1 MLADRLLVRNLKRPA
16 RLVKLRREKLIFIEV
31 STCQALDEAWMWIS
45 FMESVEPLRE
55 VEMVMSSFKFLE

>member
-1 MLADRLLVRNLKRPA
+1 MRNLKRPA
-16 RLVKLRREKLIFIEV
+16 RLVKLQREKLIFIEV

>member
-16 RLVKLRREKLIFIEV
+16 RLVKLQREKLIFIEV

>member
-31 STCQALDEAWMWIS
+31 STCQALDEAWMWIF

>member
-16 RLVKLRREKLIFIEV
+16 RLIELRREKLTFIEV

-45 FMESVEPLRE
+45 FMESVEPLKE